1 MPTAA
6 IRPHAPP
13 LAAIAALAI
22 LVAAAPTPKVWGGAA
37 HAAAA
42 RSVTIKIANFA
53 FNPGVTT
60 VSVGTAVTWT
70 NNDDDAHSV
79 VADNKAFRSSPL
91 DTGDSYTFTF
101 TAPGT
106 YAYHCGLH
114 PQMVGKV
121 VVAR

>member
-1 MPTAA
+1 MPAA
-6 IRPHAPP
+6 QHLPVRPF
-13 LAAIAALAI
+13 AAAAALAM
-22 LVAAAPTPKVWGGAA
+22 LLAAAPAPHPWGAVA
-37 HAAAA
+37 EAAAA
-42 RSVTIKIANFA
+42 RSVTIKIANFQ

-60 VSVGTAVTWT
+60 VPAGTAVTWT

-79 VADNKAFRSSPL
+79 VANNKAFRSSPL

-101 TAPGT
+101 STPGT

-121 VVAR
+121 VVTG